1 MLNYITIK
9 PELMERQ
16 IVETDQYWW
25 SRKLDGHFVRIQ
37 KQGDELKFNNKS
49 GRTVELS
56 HIKIS
61 TSQFEGELFG
71 ELVVGDG
78 KTCTNADVS
87 SAIASGSTDLRIFLF
102 AAKDQNGILPI
113 SKFVELS
120 IEGNNIQK
128 VEWNKVT
135 SRSEIRQA
143 FDGVVTD
150 KGEGLVVA
158 TETGFVYKLKPIQTV
173 DLVVVGYSLNVG
185 ENAGTLR
192 DLLLGVMDDENKI
205 TLVARTSSGINSTNG
220 GELLKTISTIHVKS
234 NYTEV
239 SSAKTAFVFIEPKLI
254 AQCTCLDIQGENA
267 SGTILKPV
275 LTYSAQDGFL
285 FAKDGESVAISSL
298 VFQNLRTDKMPN
310 AEHAG
315 WNQLKPFL
323 GSADDAAEI
332 HEKLPSTVELKEV
345 FSKDSKNGLAVRKLV
360 LLKTNKE
367 SSGKFT
373 SYINFYTDYS
383 PGRKSPIETD
393 IYLHHSLEEA
403 KIKFLA
409 LKEENIKKGWEKVN

>member
-1 MLNYITIK
+1 MLIYITIK

-25 SRKLDGHFVRIQ
+25 SRKLDGHFVVIQ
-37 KQGDELKFNNKS
+37 KQGDILRFNTKS
-49 GRTVELS
+49 GREIHLP
-56 HIKIS
+56 HIKI
-61 TSQFEGELFG
+61 TPSQFDGELLG

-78 KTCTNADVS
+78 KSSTNADVAA
-87 SAIASGSTDLRIFLF
+87 AIASGSTNLKIFLF
-102 AAKDQNGILPI
+102 AAKDQSGALPI
-113 SKFVELS
+113 SKFIELT
-120 IEGNNIQK
+120 IEGDNIQK
-128 VEWNKVT
+128 VEWTRVT
-135 SRSEIRQA
+135 SRTEIRQA

-150 KGEGLVVA
+150 KGEGLVVV

-185 ENAGTLR
+185 ENTGTLR
-192 DLLLGVMDDENKI
+192 DLLLGVMGEENKI
-205 TLVARTSSGINSTNG
+205 TLVARTSAGINNTNG
-220 GELLKTISTIHVKS
+220 RDLLKLISTMHVKS

-254 AQCTCLDIQGENA
+254 AQCTCLDIQGGNA
-267 SGTILKPV
+267 SGNILKPV
-275 LTYSAQDGFL
+275 LNYSAQDGYL
-285 FAKDGESVAISSL
+285 YSKDSESVAISSL

-323 GSADDAAEI
+323 GSPDDAAEI
-332 HEKLPSTVELKEV
+332 HENMPSTVEIKEV
-345 FSKDSKNGLAVRKLV
+345 YSKDSKNGLAVRKLV

-393 IYLHHSLEEA
+393 IYLHQSLDEA

-409 LKEENIKKGWEKVN
+409 LKEENIKKGWEKVV